1 MLPIAEVHRLAAL
14 VPPHAVTAAL
24 LLLAAGLALAF
35 GTLRAGRS
43 FTPWLPAVVFVG
55 AASAACWPLSEPR
68 LPAALHLALLVVAGV
83 ALMLHV
89 PTRLSAWVSAD
100 EPESGASGPARVYLA
115 IALAV
120 GTVLLFDRLGSYYG
134 ILVAWEAPV
143 VEGFADAYI
152 EGQSIAAYT
161 ARRFLWDDGVL
172 SGGQTSLLY
181 GAPTYALF
189 HLIGFTPLALRLAA
203 PVATILCTVAI
214 YALGGRFLAPA
225 VGAIL
230 AVAFALNPA
239 VLFYGRY
246 GSSPAATALAVVLAL
261 YTAWLLV
268 ERRRPAW
275 WTGLLCAGSFF
286 VATLHYAP
294 ARLVVLILL
303 GLLVLTA
310 IWRWRTFGWQRTAA
324 VGLVVAAAGG
334 AWNLE
339 SRYSRQGFFLHA
351 RGEQFF
357 ALLNDTRTIEE
368 LTGGKLPNPP
378 QPGQKLPL
386 ADTAWLLSR
395 FLRMTIPQ
403 YAGLLLPRTDDP
415 QGGAI
420 VGLDPPPLPL
430 YYAPAFPFILLG
442 IAYSVARMRN
452 FPHLSLLAW
461 VGGATVPL
469 LLTNRVDAHRLALFV
484 IPLSVWTALGLREA
498 ARGLQAARVP
508 VAVQHA
514 LAVALLFSAAFSD
527 VFLLHVAPAQIPRP
541 PAAPI
546 LGPEIAGIGQPVVLG
561 WDWDNR
567 EQSLVQLEML
577 ERMRREPGWRGIRMP
592 QGLRAPLQ
600 AEGGEPGE
608 IYVRQLQQ
616 VATHSTAILAP
627 AARFTKAAAA
637 AQRRGLRVAERGTR
651 QFSFYRIDSGA
662 ATTGVPDEAV
672 RPLPPIV
679 IPSTPTPIPLD
690 RGPQVSLNDLPAR
703 DIVFEFAPPRMDR
716 AWDGGPLRMA
726 GIVYPHGIGV
736 HAACRLTFDV
746 PPRATALQ
754 AIVGLS
760 DQVKDCDRASVTFE
774 VRDQNNN
781 VLYDSGLIDAT
792 SPVTPIRVPLHDATA
807 VTLAVTDAGNGI
819 DCDHANWALP
829 AFLLAGP

>member
-1 MLPIAEVHRLAAL
+1 MLPIAEVHQLAAL
-14 VPPHAVTAAL
+14 VPPHAVTATLLMMAAVLAL
-24 LLLAAGLALAF
+24 LVGM
-35 GTLRAGRS
+35 LRAGRS
-43 FTPWLPAVVFVG
+43 FTPWLPAVAFVG
-55 AASAACWPLSEPR
+55 VASATCWPLSGSSR
-68 LPAALHLALLVVAGV
+68 PASINLTLGVVATVALL
-83 ALMLHV
+83 LHV
-89 PTRLSAWVSAD
+89 QTRWRTWAHTD
-100 EPESGASGPARVYLA
+100 EPEAGAAEPARIYLA
-115 IALAV
+115 VVLTV
-120 GTVLLFDRLGSYYG
+120 GAALLFDRLGSYYG

-143 VEGFADAYI
+143 VEGFGDAYV
-152 EGQSIAAYT
+152 EGQSIATYT

-203 PVATILCTVAI
+203 PVATVLCILAM

-230 AVAFALNPA
+230 AAVFALNPA

-246 GSSPAATALAVVLAL
+246 GSSPAATALAVVLAV

-275 WTGLLCAGSFF
+275 WVGLLCAGSFF
-286 VATLHYAP
+286 LATLHYAP
-294 ARLVVLILL
+294 ARLVILILL
-303 GLLVLTA
+303 GLLVWTA
-310 IWRWRTFGWQRTAA
+310 VWRWRTFGWQRTAA
-324 VGLVVAAAGG
+324 VGLVLAAAAG
-334 AWNLE
+334 AWDME
-339 SRYSRQGFFLHA
+339 SRYGRQGFFLHA

-357 ALLNDTRTIEE
+357 ALLDDPRTIEE

-378 QPGQKLPL
+378 QPGQKMAL
-386 ADTAWLLSR
+386 ADTAWLLGR
-395 FLRMTIPQ
+395 FLRLTVPQ
-403 YAGLLLPRTDDP
+403 YAGLLQPRTDYP
-415 QGGAI
+415 QGGAV

-442 IAYSVARMRN
+442 MAYSVARMRN

-461 VGGATVPL
+461 AGGATVPL

-484 IPLSVWTALGLREA
+484 IPLSIWAALGLREA
-498 ARGLQAARVP
+498 ARALQAARIPP
-508 VAVQHA
+508 VVQHA
-514 LAVALLFSAAFSD
+514 IAAALLASVAFSD
-527 VFLLHVAPAQIPRP
+527 LFLLHLAPGQTPRP

-546 LGPEIAGIGQPVVLG
+546 LGPEIASIRQPVVLG

-592 QGLRAPLQ
+592 QALRAPLQ
-600 AEGGEPGE
+600 ADGGDPGE

-616 VATHSTAILAP
+616 LAAHSTAILAP
-627 AARFTKAAAA
+627 AARFKKAAAA

-662 ATTGVPDEAV
+662 AAAGVPDDAV
-672 RPLPPIV
+672 RPLPTIV
-679 IPSTPTPIPLD
+679 IAPTPTPIALD
-690 RGPQVSLNDLPAR
+690 HGPQVPLAGLSPR
-703 DIVFEFAPPRMDR
+703 DVVFGFAPPRMDR
-716 AWDGGPLRMA
+716 AWDGGPLKIA
-726 GIVYPHGIGV
+726 GITYPRGIGM
-736 HAACRLTFDV
+736 HAASRVTFDV
-746 PPRATALQ
+746 PPRATSLQ
-754 AIVGLS
+754 AIIGLS
-760 DQVKDCDRASVTFE
+760 DQVSECDRASVTFE
-774 VRDQNNN
+774 VRDQNNA
-781 VLYDSGLIDAT
+781 VLYESGLIDAT
-792 SPVTPIRVPLHDATA
+792 SPPTPIRVPLRGATA

-829 AFLLAGP
+829 AFLLTPP